1 MKAKQ
6 VPLTPVLAVGL
17 VILLAVV
24 YMGLLRPKA
33 SDASKLDLEIAKL
46 ESTVAIRTQQGNVG
60 AAPAVQ
66 IDVADIFRLAK
77 AMPSSEDMP
86 GIILELNAVADSAG
100 VRFVSIQPS
109 EAVSKGEYSAVP
121 INLTFEGN
129 YYDLTDF
136 LFRLRNLV
144 TVKEGVLEATGRLY
158 TLDVLD
164 LHEQPT
170 DHFPKIQAVLTISA
184 YSFGAPPVAAGVT
197 PATTTAPETTAPEG
211 TTATPTTETTTG
223 PVTTEPAPAAGAAAT
238 AGTGG

>member
-1 MKAKQ
+1 MKSKQ
-6 VPLTPVLAVGL
+6 VPMTPVLAIGL
-17 VILLAVV
+17 VIVLAVV
-24 YMGLLRPKA
+24 YLVILRPKA
-33 SDASKLDLEIAKL
+33 TEASMLDLEIAKL
-46 ESTVAIRTQQGNVG
+46 ESTLTIRTQQGE
-60 AAPAVQ
+60 AAPPVVQ
-66 IDVADIFRLAK
+66 IDVADLFRLAK
-77 AMPSSEDMP
+77 AMPNSEDMP

-109 EAVSKGEYSAVP
+109 TAVTRGEYNAVP

-170 DHFPKIQAVLTISA
+170 KRFPEIQAVLTISA
-184 YSFGAPPVAAGVT
+184 YSFGAPAPTTGVA
-197 PATTTAPETTAPEG
+197 PAATTTTTATTTTSGTTTTAPT
-211 TTATPTTETTTG
+211 
-223 PVTTEPAPAAGAAAT
+223 TTEPPPAAGAAAT
-238 AGTGG
+238 TGAGG

>member
-6 VPLTPVLAVGL
+6 VPLTPILAIGL
-17 VILLAVV
+17 AILLAVV
-24 YMGLLRPKA
+24 YLGLLRPKA
-33 SDASKLDLEIAKL
+33 SELSKLDLEIAKL
-46 ESTVAIRTQQGNVG
+46 ESTLAIRTQQNN
-60 AAPAVQ
+60 AEAPPTVE
-66 IDVADIFRLAK
+66 IDVADLFRLAK
-77 AMPSSEDMP
+77 AMPNSEDMP

-109 EAVSKGEYSAVP
+109 PAALKGDYSAVP

-164 LHEQPT
+164 LHEQPEQK
-170 DHFPKIQAVLTISA
+170 FPKIQAVLTISA

-197 PATTTAPETTAPEG
+197 PTVTTAPVTTEA
-211 TTATPTTETTTG
+211 TTTTETTTA
-223 PVTTEPAPAAGAAAT
+223 PATTEPTPAAGAAAT

>member
-1 MKAKQ
+1 VKSKQ
-6 VPLTPVLAVGL
+6 VPITPVLAVGL
-17 VILLAVV
+17 AILLAVV
-24 YMGLLRPKA
+24 YLGLLRPKA
-33 SDASKLDLEIAKL
+33 SQAAALDVEIAKL
-46 ESTVAIRTQQGNVG
+46 ESTLTIRTNQGD
-60 AAPAVQ
+60 APPAVR
-66 IDVADIFRLAK
+66 IDVADLFRLAK
-77 AMPSSEDMP
+77 AMPNSEDMA

-109 EAVSKGEYSAVP
+109 ETVTKGDYNALP

-170 DHFPKIQAVLTISA
+170 ERFPKIQAVLTISA
-184 YSFGAPPVAAGVT
+184 YSFGAAPPAAVGVT
-197 PATTTAPETTAPEG
+197 PPATTAPA
-211 TTATPTTETTTG
+211 TTATTGTTTG
-223 PVTTEPAPAAGAAAT
+223 PATTDPAPAAGSAAT

>member
-1 MKAKQ
+1 MKSKQ
-6 VPLTPVLAVGL
+6 VPMTPVLAIGL
-17 VILLAVV
+17 AILLAVV
-24 YMGLLRPKA
+24 YLGLLRPKA
-33 SDASKLDLEIAKL
+33 GEASALDLEIANL
-46 ESTVAIRTQQGNVG
+46 ESTLTLRTHQGD
-60 AAPAVQ
+60 AAPPAVQ
-66 IDVADIFRLAK
+66 IDVADLFRLAK
-77 AMPSSEDMP
+77 AMPSSEDMA

-109 EAVSKGEYSAVP
+109 ESVTKGDYNAVP

-170 DHFPKIQAVLTISA
+170 ERFPKIQALLTISA
-184 YSFGAPPVAAGVT
+184 YSYGAPPAAAGLAPT
-197 PATTTAPETTAPEG
+197 TTTSPATTTTTG
-211 TTATPTTETTTG
+211 TTTG
-223 PVTTEPAPAAGAAAT
+223 ATTTEPAPAAGAAAT
-238 AGTGG
+238 TGAGG

>member
-1 MKAKQ
+1 MKSKQ
-6 VPLTPVLAVGL
+6 VPLTPVLAIGL
-17 VILLAVV
+17 VILLAVAYFAV
-24 YMGLLRPKA
+24 LGPKA
-33 SDASKLDLEIAKL
+33 SEASKLDLEIAKL
-46 ESTVAIRTQQGNVG
+46 ESTLAIRTQQKWDD

-66 IDVADIFRLAK
+66 IDVADLFRLAK
-77 AMPSSEDMP
+77 AMPNTEDMP

-109 EAVSKGEYSAVP
+109 EVVAKGTYNSVP

-170 DHFPKIQAVLTISA
+170 ERFPMIQAMLTISA
-184 YSFGAPPVAAGVT
+184 YSFGAPPVAART
-197 PATTTAPETTAPEG
+197 PVAPTTSTTTTTATTTEST
-211 TTATPTTETTTG
+211 
-223 PVTTEPAPAAGAAAT
+223 TTEPAPAAGGAST

>member
-1 MKAKQ
+1 MA
-6 VPLTPVLAVGL
+6 
-17 VILLAVV
+17 
-24 YMGLLRPKA
+24 
-33 SDASKLDLEIAKL
+33 
-46 ESTVAIRTQQGNVG
+46 
-60 AAPAVQ
+60 
-66 IDVADIFRLAK
+66 
-77 AMPSSEDMP
+77 

-109 EAVSKGEYSAVP
+109 ESVTKGDYNSVP

-170 DHFPKIQAVLTISA
+170 ERFPKIQAMLTISA
-184 YSFGAPPVAAGVT
+184 YSFGAAPAAAGVAPT
-197 PATTTAPETTAPEG
+197 ATTAPATTTTTG
-211 TTATPTTETTTG
+211 TTTG
-223 PVTTEPAPAAGAAAT
+223 ATTTEPAPAAGGAAT
-238 AGTGG
+238 TGAGG

>member
-1 MKAKQ
+1 MKSNQ
-6 VPLTPVLAVGL
+6 VPMTPVLAIGL
-17 VILLAVV
+17 VIVLAVV
-24 YMGLLRPKA
+24 YLVILRPKA
-33 SDASKLDLEIAKL
+33 TEASMLDLEIAKL
-46 ESTVAIRTQQGNVG
+46 ESTLTIRTQQGE
-60 AAPAVQ
+60 AAPPVVQ
-66 IDVADIFRLAK
+66 IDVADLFRLAK
-77 AMPSSEDMP
+77 AMPNSEDMP

-109 EAVSKGEYSAVP
+109 TAVTRGDYNAVP

-170 DHFPKIQAVLTISA
+170 ERFPKIQAVLTISA
-184 YSFGAPPVAAGVT
+184 YSFGAPAPTTGVA
-197 PATTTAPETTAPEG
+197 PAATTTTTATTTTSGTTTTAPT
-211 TTATPTTETTTG
+211 
-223 PVTTEPAPAAGAAAT
+223 TTEPAPAAGAAAT
-238 AGTGG
+238 TGAGG